1 MVKDIKHP
9 FFMKFIVP
17 TDEKN
22 TNDFVPV
29 RYVSVM
35 CLRQEATLDDPRF
48 AIVSCHM
55 YINLILNF
63 LCFFENYHQTHFSK
77 SINSEQQKTHFG
89 MCDT

>member
-1 MVKDIKHP
+1 MVKDIKYP

-29 RYVSVM
+29 WYVSVK
-35 CLRQEATLDDPRF
+35 CLRQEAILDDPRF

-63 LCFFENYHQTHFSK
+63 LCFFENYHQTYFLK
-77 SINSEQQKTHFG
+77 
-89 MCDT
+89 